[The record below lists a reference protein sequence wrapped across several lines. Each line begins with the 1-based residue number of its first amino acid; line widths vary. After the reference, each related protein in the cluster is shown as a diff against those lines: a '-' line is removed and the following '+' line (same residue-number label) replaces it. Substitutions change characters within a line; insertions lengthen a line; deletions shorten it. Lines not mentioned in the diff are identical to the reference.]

1 MGISKL
7 TWVPAVEHPTGVV
20 TLGRRVS
27 AVMLTLALV
36 AGHAAE
42 CAGWAATPEARMA
55 CCADGAACPMHKSDS
70 SGSHDHGELSQ
81 AQADSCCAF
90 SGRDA
95 SAPSLPTLALP
106 ISAAVAGTPIKL
118 PAETPALV
126 LSDAW
131 RSVTPP
137 PAGSVPKHVL
147 LSVFLL

>member
-27 AVMLTLALV
+27 ALVLTLALV
-36 AGHAAE
+36 AGHAAL

-55 CCADGAACPMHKSDS
+55 CCAEEAACPMHKSDS
-70 SGSHDHGELSQ
+70 SGSDRGGLSQ
-81 AQADSCCAF
+81 AHADSCCAF
-90 SGRDA
+90 SERDA
-95 SAPSLPTLALP
+95 SAPSLPMLAVA

-131 RSVTPP
+131 RSVAPL